1 MYRYERN
8 WSSRAQNNLLWRFVK
23 LLYTQLTLQYLGAA
37 FMVGSWLHIC
47 MSHCICGHARYAS
60 CCASLGNYRSTV
72 FYALQVL
79 QFNSAFAVWR
89 SVHFYGHLAIA
100 GAPFAPDGFKST
112 FSGFMLHL
120 GFRCG

>member
-47 MSHCICGHARYAS
+47 MFQCICGYAGHAS
-60 CCASLGNYRSTV
+60 
-72 FYALQVL
+72 
-79 QFNSAFAVWR
+79 
-89 SVHFYGHLAIA
+89 
-100 GAPFAPDGFKST
+100 
-112 FSGFMLHL
+112 ML
-120 GFRCG
+120 CVTWQISIQ